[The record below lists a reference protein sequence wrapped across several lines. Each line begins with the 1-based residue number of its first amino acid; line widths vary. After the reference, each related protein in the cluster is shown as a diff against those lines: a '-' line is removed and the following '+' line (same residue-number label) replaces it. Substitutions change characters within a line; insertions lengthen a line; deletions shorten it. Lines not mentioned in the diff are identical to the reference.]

1 MPTFR
6 LWRRAL
12 KVSPT
17 AAGTE
22 NQVQHHGGMEIVTAQ
37 PTFVFPLVRI
47 DRGSLCCRTRQMT
60 PFDSWLWHAWLP
72 RVRSAIN
79 NEWAVEDP
87 QPAIRLYETWSNI
100 LPGFIRDNF
109 FDQLVLPKLQ
119 KAVADWSPRKS
130 NVSLHGLIF
139 PWLPHVGLRVEEVL
153 GDARRKLKSQIRGWT
168 TTDGVPLDFMV
179 WKGVSCTRLLHCD
192 EN

>member
-1 MPTFR
+1 M
-6 LWRRAL
+6 
-12 KVSPT
+12 

-22 NQVQHHGGMEIVTAQ
+22 DQVQRHGGIEIVTAQ
-37 PTFVFPLVRI
+37 PMFVFPIVQT
-47 DRGSLCCRTRQMT
+47 DKYSPCCRARQMT

-87 QPAIRLYETWSNI
+87 QPAIRLYEAWSNI

-119 KAVADWSPRKS
+119 KAVADWNPRKS
-130 NVSLHGLIF
+130 NTSLHGLIF

-153 GDARRKLKSQIRGWT
+153 GDARRKLKSQMRNWT
-168 TTDGVPLDFMV
+168 PTDGIPLDFLV
-179 WKGVSCTRLLHCD
+179 WKDVSCATLLP
-192 EN
+192 